1 MKMFC
6 NNQQSR
12 ISAKVSLMSIWA
24 HAVIAGL
31 FWYNLPLRN
40 SDQHEKRA
48 SPTSWDLAWVKRVAR
63 MIAHNKLDLVLLF
76 LSTFAYKFEMVNLLT
91 ELNFG
96 YVIKTLAYFGLAYFF
111 ANYVISYVIPHIII
125 GFYSFANEA
134 CNAW

>member
-6 NNQQSR
+6 NNQQLR
-12 ISAKVSLMSIWA
+12 ISTKVSLLMSIWA

-31 FWYNLPLRN
+31 FWYSLPLPI

-48 SPTSWDLAWVKRVAR
+48 SPTSWDLTWVKRVAR
-63 MIAHNKLDLVLLF
+63 MIAYNKLDLVLLF
-76 LSTFAYKFEMVNLLT
+76 LSTFAQFEMANSLT

-96 YVIKTLAYFGLAYFF
+96 KTLTYFGWAYFF
-111 ANYVISYVIPHIII
+111 ANYVISHVIPHIII